1 MAVSDIRG
9 NVDTIILK
17 VLFEGDRYG
26 YDMVK
31 AINARGGG
39 QWEIKQPTL
48 YARLKSLEKQGFISS
63 YRDSAE
69 TGGGT
74 RKYYTLTDRGREVF
88 ITYRNEF
95 ERTRDLFTNL
105 ITGDASPVQFDDD
118 FSDVEDESYDIPKKR
133 RPRPTKKHEKKSEPA
148 DNAASDTLD
157 LSDSDNNSASQEAQ
171 HSFTPVAEDE
181 FTEKSDDK
189 AQETVSNEYVVE
201 TEIPEPDYV
210 QQSFF
215 SFSDAVDEKDT
226 EHQQTQNETAEK
238 DEKASAPEKPVAK
251 SAVITETVDPH
262 ELVSRIYESSAADKR
277 GYFDSSDKSSYDE
290 EYPEDVKPA
299 VKQPAVVAPP
309 TSPAPTVS
317 APPPVPVDSSA
328 SALAPLSQNEEES
341 LARREYRDILGDLI
355 ERSETRQNRQN
366 DVDDEEQIDDE
377 VASSGD
383 RIEIRRFSDVI
394 ESVEELGNHVEVRD
408 HNDSARQYNRQFYY
422 YSHKLMFTHYCVMC
436 ALMLILGMVLFFT
449 FRSGLG
455 LKQRYDYVLFI
466 FMGLIPIAMLLA
478 AIIIFAA
485 DPDKKKR
492 INVNF
497 RFSIIIRIVIMIQ
510 AAVVV
515 YCLNLIWGM
524 PVGFS
529 ASYVPSLV
537 IPMAYALFIPLSE
550 VIFMNLLKSERYAVS
565 E

>member
-63 YRDSAE
+63 YRDSSE

-88 ITYRNEF
+88 ITYRTEF
-95 ERTRDLFTNL
+95 ERTRDLFSNL

-133 RPRPTKKHEKKSEPA
+133 RPRPAKKHKKEEPS
-148 DNAASDTLD
+148 DKTTSDT
-157 LSDSDNNSASQEAQ
+157 SVASEHTESVSQEEQ
-171 HSFTPVAEDE
+171 TSFAPIKDDE
-181 FTEKSDDK
+181 FDEKTTES

-201 TEIPEPDYV
+201 TDIPEPDYV

-215 SFSDAVDEKDT
+215 SFSDTADEKNT
-226 EHQQTQNETAEK
+226 ETAQSTASKTEQKSATVEK
-238 DEKASAPEKPVAK
+238 QTVKASKV
-251 SAVITETVDPH
+251 TETVDPH
-262 ELVSRIYESSAADKR
+262 ELMSRIYESTAANKR
-277 GYFDSSDKSSYDE
+277 GYFDSSDKSSYE
-290 EYPEDVKPA
+290 EKYSEDVKPA
-299 VKQPAVVAPP
+299 VKQPAIVAPTP
-309 TSPAPTVS
+309 PPAPAIAAQTP
-317 APPPVPVDSSA
+317 APVDSSA
-328 SALAPLSQNEEES
+328 LAPLMQGDEES

-355 ERSETRQNRQN
+355 ERSEARQSRQSDEADGN
-366 DVDDEEQIDDE
+366 DEQIDDE

-394 ESVEELGNHVEVRD
+394 ASVEELGNHVEVRD
-408 HNDSARQYNRQFYY
+408 HNDSARQYNKQFYY
-422 YSHKLMFTHYCVMC
+422 FSRKLMFTHYCIMC
-436 ALMLILGMVLFFT
+436 ALMLIIGMVLFFT

-455 LKQRYDYVLFI
+455 LKQRYDYVLFV

-497 RFSIIIRIVIMIQ
+497 RFSIIIRTVIMIQ
-510 AAVVV
+510 AAVVI
-515 YCLNLIWGM
+515 YCLNIMWGM

-550 VIFMNLLKSERYAVS
+550 VIFMNLLKSERYAVA